1 MIRNDDSRQMSDLLK
16 SFLLA
21 TLFAVMCGL
30 TALLNAVP
38 WTGQSW
44 QSLFRWI
51 ASPCCFGFLLGGIY
65 AFDPE
70 SEFKIRSSFI
80 GRVSFGMKA
89 ALMLSAL
96 WHWPAEGIVL
106 AGLVGAVL
114 GYFGMSW
121 AKHVD
126 F

>member
-1 MIRNDDSRQMSDLLK
+1 MSDFLK
-16 SFLLA
+16 AFLLA

-38 WTGQSW
+38 WTGESW

-51 ASPCCFGFLLGGIY
+51 ASACCLGFLVGGIY

-70 SEFKIRSSFI
+70 SEFKIRSSFT
-80 GRVSFGMKA
+80 GRVSFGITA

-96 WHWPAEGIVL
+96 WHWPAEGVTL